1 MSDMSSIAAIADID
15 ARLSAGYTFPARW
28 YWDPRIHRLE
38 LDAIWASWWHYAC
51 GTDMV
56 PFVRRNGEFVFEVTA
71 GESGPVATC
80 NGQPAAAEV
89 WQGLVFVNADASAR
103 SFRETY
109 PALIRLTADHPYD
122 REGCERTPDS
132 PAVPIAAN
140 WKIWVENSSECYH
153 CPTIHQHSFSD
164 IYDVAHGVYRYI
176 DDGPVLCQL
185 TEPTPGSERFGQAK
199 QEYRYW
205 YLFPSTFLQIDD
217 YYVSASLVY
226 PTGPE
231 SCVSTGESWLRPDA
245 PAEGAAAFDEMWSMT
260 AAEDVA
266 AVAIQQ
272 PSMRCGLVPHGRLMP
287 SSESAIAHFH
297 RLCFEALRPHLA

>member
-1 MSDMSSIAAIADID
+1 MPDMSATADLD
-15 ARLSAGYTFPARW
+15 ARLRAGYTFPSRW
-28 YWDPRIHRLE
+28 YWDPQIHRLE
-38 LDAIWASWWHYAC
+38 LDVIWPAWWHYAC
-51 GTDMV
+51 GTDML
-56 PFVRRNGEFVFEVTA
+56 PFVRRNGELVFEVTA
-71 GESGPVATC
+71 GPTGPVATC

-89 WQGLVFVNADASAR
+89 FGGLVFVHADPGAR

-109 PALIRLTADHPYD
+109 PALARLVVDHPFD
-122 REGCERTPDS
+122 REGYERAPGERD
-132 PAVPIAAN
+132 AAIDAN

-153 CPTIHQHSFSD
+153 CPTIHKHSFSD
-164 IYDVAHGVYRYI
+164 VYDVAHDAYVYI

-185 TEPTPGSERFGQAK
+185 TEPAAGSGRFGHAS

-205 YLFPSTFLQIDD
+205 YLFPSTFLQIDEH
-217 YYVSASLVY
+217 YASASVVY

-231 SCVSTGESWLRPDA
+231 SCVTTGESWLRPGTSPED
-245 PAEGAAAFDEMWSMT
+245 AAAFGEMWRIT
-260 AAEDVA
+260 GAEDVE

-297 RLCFEALRPHLA
+297 RLCFEALRPHLG